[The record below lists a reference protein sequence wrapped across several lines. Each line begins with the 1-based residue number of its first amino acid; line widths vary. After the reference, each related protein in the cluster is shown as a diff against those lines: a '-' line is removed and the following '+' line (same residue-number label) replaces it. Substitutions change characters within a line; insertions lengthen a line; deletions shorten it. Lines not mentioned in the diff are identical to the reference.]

1 MSAMFILQGLLL
13 AVRCVCVCVC
23 VCVRA
28 RPRVYIHGHPL
39 CKSVCTYFFHGC
51 VCPVIPR
58 THIFQGENVQME
70 PASLS
75 QPGAGGLA
83 GVDKDALYL
92 PGTQ

>member
-1 MSAMFILQGLLL
+1 M
-13 AVRCVCVCVC
+13 CVCVCVC

-28 RPRVYIHGHPL
+28 RAYIHGHPL

-83 GVDKDALYL
+83 GVDKDALYP